1 MPGRTRGIRKIKRR
15 STTRTVKMSDET
27 LAIIENQLQKFREKF
42 GREPGPKDPIF
53 FNPDSLMPEPFPLEE
68 CMEATRAMVQ
78 AGIRPEIIYAHR
90 KTGLIVTQENYG
102 KVPADALAE
111 WEAAVQEYYDL
122 VKGKVQ

>member
-1 MPGRTRGIRKIKRR
+1 
-15 STTRTVKMSDET
+15 MSAET

-68 CMEATRAMVQ
+68 CLEESTRAMVQ

-90 KTGLIVTQENYG
+90 KTGLIVTQENCE
-102 KVPADALAE
+102 KLPADALAE
-111 WEAAVQEYYDL
+111 WEAAAEEYFEMI
-122 VKGKVQ
+122 KGKPQ